1 LELPNLIKI
10 KSIWEDED
18 TAWCR
23 FSIDVNMRPFSQWQ
37 SQHPAEFSW
46 SMVSA
51 LRYLASILVDV
62 VADGVGDAAGGF
74 VVIQSEGAEL
84 SEVEEIW
91 RQLAGEAVVACW
103 RGRAP
108 SACGTATACLISLW

>member
-1 LELPNLIKI
+1 LELRTLIKI

-23 FSIDVNMRPFSQWQ
+23 FSMGVNMLPFSQWQ

-51 LRYLASILVDV
+51 LRYL
-62 VADGVGDAAGGF
+62 DGKYWLTWLPMALGTPPVG
-74 VVIQSEGAEL
+74 
-84 SEVEEIW
+84 
-91 RQLAGEAVVACW
+91 
-103 RGRAP
+103 
-108 SACGTATACLISLW
+108 SL